1 MYVLFLIFPAWGAS
15 TMNSVDISIFHT
27 VFNITCTAVL
37 LPFAEKLV
45 WVSGKLVPGT
55 GETEDE
61 LEGSEAR
68 KMAKRLDS
76 RVLGNPLFALATV
89 VREVS
94 VMGHATCQNLELAL
108 AAVSEENP
116 QKAQKVYEREK
127 DINSMEKILTEFL
140 VEVDNLSLTEGQQ
153 EQVKNLF
160 YTVSDIERAGDHAE
174 NIAELAETLSKNSGS
189 FSKKG
194 KADLELISAQT
205 MQSLQIAVESRETGS
220 VKSANAVRVLEQSV
234 DQLEEEMREKHIRRL
249 SKGKCD
255 PESGVIFLDIISN
268 LERISDH
275 AVNVADYVKAE
286 AEAGIPA
293 IRI

>member
-1 MYVLFLIFPAWGAS
+1 M
-15 TMNSVDISIFHT
+15 
-27 VFNITCTAVL
+27 
-37 LPFAEKLV
+37 
-45 WVSGKLVPGT
+45 PGT
-55 GETEDE
+55 EETEDE
-61 LEGSEAR
+61 LEGSEAK

-275 AVNVADYVKAE
+275 AVNIADYVKAE
-286 AEAGIPA
+286 SEAGIPA

>member
-1 MYVLFLIFPAWGAS
+1 M
-15 TMNSVDISIFHT
+15 
-27 VFNITCTAVL
+27 
-37 LPFAEKLV
+37 
-45 WVSGKLVPGT
+45 
-55 GETEDE
+55 
-61 LEGSEAR
+61 
-68 KMAKRLDS
+68 
-76 RVLGNPLFALATV
+76 
-89 VREVS
+89 
-94 VMGHATCQNLELAL
+94 
-108 AAVSEENP
+108 
-116 QKAQKVYEREK
+116 
-127 DINSMEKILTEFL
+127 

-234 DQLEEEMREKHIRRL
+234 DQLEGEMREKHIRRL

-275 AVNVADYVKAE
+275 AVNIADYVKAE
-286 AEAGIPA
+286 SEAGIPA

>member
-1 MYVLFLIFPAWGAS
+1 
-15 TMNSVDISIFHT
+15 MNSVDISIFHT
-27 VFNITCTAVL
+27 VFNITCTVVM

-45 WVSGKLVPGT
+45 WISGKLVPGSDQT
-55 GETEDE
+55 AGE
-61 LEGSEAR
+61 LEGSEAK

-160 YTVSDIERAGDHAE
+160 YTVSDIERGRRSCRKYRRAGGDAIE
-174 NIAELAETLSKNSGS
+174 KFRQFFQKGKSGS
-189 FSKKG
+189 GTDFRP
-194 KADLELISAQT
+194 D
-205 MQSLQIAVESRETGS
+205 
-220 VKSANAVRVLEQSV
+220 NAVLADCGRIEGNRFCQVC
-234 DQLEEEMREKHIRRL
+234 
-249 SKGKCD
+249 KCS
-255 PESGVIFLDIISN
+255 PCAGA
-268 LERISDH
+268 ER
-275 AVNVADYVKAE
+275 
-286 AEAGIPA
+286 
-293 IRI
+293 

>member
-1 MYVLFLIFPAWGAS
+1 MRKISQSWRKRYRKIPAVFP
-15 TMNSVDISIFHT
+15 
-27 VFNITCTAVL
+27 
-37 LPFAEKLV
+37 
-45 WVSGKLVPGT
+45 
-55 GETEDE
+55 
-61 LEGSEAR
+61 
-68 KMAKRLDS
+68 
-76 RVLGNPLFALATV
+76 
-89 VREVS
+89 
-94 VMGHATCQNLELAL
+94 
-108 AAVSEENP
+108 
-116 QKAQKVYEREK
+116 
-127 DINSMEKILTEFL
+127 
-140 VEVDNLSLTEGQQ
+140 
-153 EQVKNLF
+153 
-160 YTVSDIERAGDHAE
+160 
-174 NIAELAETLSKNSGS
+174 
-189 FSKKG
+189 KG